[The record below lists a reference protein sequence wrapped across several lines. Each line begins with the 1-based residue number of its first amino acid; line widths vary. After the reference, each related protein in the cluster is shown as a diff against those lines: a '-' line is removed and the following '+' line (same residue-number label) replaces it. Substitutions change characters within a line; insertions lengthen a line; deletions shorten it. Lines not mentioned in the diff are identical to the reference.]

1 MGRKSRTL
9 PLRQRAQKAAEFT
22 QAAFFVPSARP
33 PQPEVMWTKPV
44 GDIIYK
50 ILIEG

>member
-22 QAAFFVPSARP
+22 QAAFFVPSGKSALRRAGIHIMGN
-33 PQPEVMWTKPV
+33 VDKTSW
-44 GDIIYK
+44 
-50 ILIEG
+50 

>member
-22 QAAFFVPSARP
+22 QAAFLYPLHALRNKLSIVYA
-33 PQPEVMWTKPV
+33 
-44 GDIIYK
+44 IYAQ
-50 ILIEG
+50 L